1 MKKLGVCQVWK
12 SFTQSKATRLT
23 SYQVTNTSIEVIVY
37 DFLGYI
43 CLWDGYVVLVQDRCP
58 QAW

>member
-1 MKKLGVCQVWK
+1 MKKLGICEVWK

-23 SYQVTNTSIEVIVY
+23 SYQANHNTVVVY
-37 DFLGYI
+37 DYLGYI
-43 CLWDGYVVLVQDRCP
+43 CLWDGYNLLIRSRCP